1 MKNESLKKFDLTE
14 KTSIIT
20 GGAGIL
26 GSQFSRVLAENGSN
40 VVIIDIDKKAINE
53 TIVKLEKT
61 IDKHKI
67 LGIKCDLTNESEIKL
82 ALKKIIK
89 KYGKVDILINNAATK
104 TKDLKNFFEN
114 FENYKLNV
122 WNEVMSVNINS
133 MFLMSKLVGKQM
145 LKQNTSCSIIQVSS
159 IYGLLAP
166 DQRIYENSNYM
177 NMTIN
182 TPAIYSVSKAAVI
195 GLSKYLASYWGKKG
209 IRVNTLIP
217 GGVESGQNEEFKKN
231 YSYRVPLGRMA
242 KASEMEPIVLF
253 LASDASS
260 YITGQNFIVDGGLSC
275 W

>member
-1 MKNESLKKFDLTE
+1 MKNKSLKKFDLTK

-26 GSQFSRVLAENGSN
+26 GSNFSRVLGENGSN
-40 VVIIDIDKKAINE
+40 IVIIDINKNAIEE
-53 TIVKLEKT
+53 TIVKLENT
-61 IDKHKI
+61 IDKNKI
-67 LGIKCDLTNESEIKL
+67 LGIKCDITKESDIKL

-89 KYGKVDILINNAATK
+89 KFGKVDILINNAATK
-104 TKDLKNFFEN
+104 TKNLKNFFDD
-114 FENYKLNV
+114 FENYKLTV
-122 WNEVMSVNINS
+122 WNEVMSVNIDS

-177 NMTIN
+177 NVKIN
-182 TPAIYSVSKAAVI
+182 TPAVYSVSKSAVI
-195 GLSKYLASYWGKKG
+195 GLSKYLASYWGHKG

-231 YSYRVPLGRMA
+231 YSYRVPLRRMA
-242 KASEMEPIVLF
+242 KASEMESTILF

>member
-1 MKNESLKKFDLTE
+1 MKNKSLKKFDLTK

-26 GSQFSRVLAENGSN
+26 GAKFSRVLGENGSN
-40 VVIIDIDKKAINE
+40 IVIIDINKNAIEE
-53 TIVKLEKT
+53 TIVKLENT
-61 IDKHKI
+61 IDKNKI
-67 LGIKCDLTNESEIKL
+67 LGIKCDITKESDIKL

-104 TKDLKNFFEN
+104 TKNLKNFFED
-114 FENYKLNV
+114 FENYKLTV
-122 WNEVMSVNINS
+122 WNEVMSVNIDS

-145 LKQNTSCSIIQVSS
+145 LKQSTSCSIIQVSS

-177 NMTIN
+177 NMKIN
-182 TPAIYSVSKAAVI
+182 TPAVYSVSKSAVI
-195 GLSKYLASYWGKKG
+195 GLSKYLASYWGHRG

-231 YSYRVPLGRMA
+231 YSNRVPLRRMA
-242 KASEMEPIVLF
+242 KASEMESTILF